1 MSKECDTIHK
11 LFNGMKRLHFPFD
24 ENEIP
29 INGIYILFEKGE
41 KAHGVDRIVRVGT
54 HTGANQL
61 KSRLWQHFINE
72 NKDRSIFRKNIGRA
86 LLSKEKDQFLQ
97 QWEVDLTTKKAKED
111 NKGKINFK
119 KQKEVEEGVTKY
131 MQDNFSFI
139 VFEVPEKEKRLKI
152 ESKIISTISLCDECP
167 PSKEWLGL
175 SSPKKKIRKSGLWLV
190 NELYKEPLDVKEL
203 NELKK
208 LLGVRNETLCRIF
221 YIDTLLDKY
230 TRSSE
235 FDENLL
241 KENIKKIKEDSE
253 KLPIEEIKKSVI
265 KINPNNK
272 RWYERFEQKD
282 FDKKRININNLI
294 IEPWHNGLDGILGCV
309 GKSIPEFVNENKQN
323 KDMIERRDFILKHFD
338 LITKYL
344 PIIVKQNNNGKFDV
358 MFGYHRV
365 IASIEKGC
373 TKIECLVIL

>member
-29 INGIYILFEKGE
+29 LNGIYILFEKGE

-54 HTGANQL
+54 HTGDNQL
-61 KSRLWQHFINE
+61 RSRLWQHFINE

-119 KQKEVEEGVTKY
+119 KKKEVEQKVTKY
-131 MQDNFSFI
+131 MQDNFSFV
-139 VFEVPEKEKRLKI
+139 VFEVPEKENRLKI
-152 ESKIISTISLCDECP
+152 ESKIISTISLCDECH

-175 SSPKKKIRKSGLWLV
+175 FSPKEKIKKSGLWLV
-190 NELYKEPLDVKEL
+190 NELYKEPLDGEEL
-203 NELKK
+203 NKLKK
-208 LLGVRNETLCRIF
+208 LLGAQNETLCRIF
-221 YIDTLLDKY
+221 YIDTMLNKY
-230 TRSSE
+230 TRAPQ

-241 KENIKKIKEDSE
+241 EENIKKIKEDSE
-253 KLPIEEIKKSVI
+253 KLSIEEIKKRVI
-265 KINPNNK
+265 EINSDNK

-282 FDKKRININNLI
+282 FVKKRINVNNLI
-294 IEPWHNGLDGILGCV
+294 IESWHNGLDGVLDCV
-309 GKSIPEFVNENKQN
+309 GKSIPEFVDKNKQN
-323 KDMIERRDFILKHFD
+323 EKMIERRDFILKHFD

-344 PIIVKQNNNGKFDV
+344 PIIVKRNNNGKFDV
-358 MFGYHRV
+358 MFGYHRT
-365 IASIEKGC
+365 IASIGKEC
-373 TKIECLVIL
+373 TEIECLVIL